1 MICANRLSINWTL
14 LCCTRVCMN
23 CFSKYFIFQQNISYK
38 LSLQTYFTWIRT
50 VPDVNACVLV
60 CVLVSMCL
68 SMCLIRAIYIMDGIA
83 YYSCDCWNR
92 FELNRVWDS
101 IYTPGNTYTSHIH
114 LMIIQ
119 NTHHRIQNIHAS
131 FVLFLALFY
140 LWWDFRFWYIWT
152 VFVFAFLCFIRM
164 DLYDHKHK
172 LENSHPHHKA
182 CFHHF
187 IQSQLI
193 AHTFSSLCTYCTY
206 TLYIHIYK
214 YRFLEV

>member
-1 MICANRLSINWTL
+1 
-14 LCCTRVCMN
+14 
-23 CFSKYFIFQQNISYK
+23 
-38 LSLQTYFTWIRT
+38 
-50 VPDVNACVLV
+50 
-60 CVLVSMCL
+60 
-68 SMCLIRAIYIMDGIA
+68 
-83 YYSCDCWNR
+83 
-92 FELNRVWDS
+92 
-101 IYTPGNTYTSHIH
+101 
-114 LMIIQ
+114 MIIQ

-140 LWWDFRFWYIWT
+140 LWWDFRCWYIWT

-193 AHTFSSLCTYCTY
+193 AHTFPSLCTYSYTNFIYTYINIGFWRFQTPCTMLIRWFSTDFHGFWACFAFDGKNSSINIPNIKWGKLDEKGVNYGIRRY
-206 TLYIHIYK
+206 T
-214 YRFLEV
+214 